1 MPIVTAIEEQKE
13 NKNRV
18 SIFLD
23 GEFFKGVSQEVIL
36 KLNLFKGK
44 KINQNELSEILEIEE
59 FEHAKSLTLKYLSYK
74 PRTNFEITK
83 YLKKKNIEG
92 EVIKKVIEEI
102 KNLGLINDD
111 EYARQYALE
120 LIRKGKAGFNVII
133 TKLIKRGI
141 KAEKAKT
148 LLNNLFKEGEEL
160 KMAFNLAE
168 KKFKTIKHKEKQK
181 IIKSINDFLIRKGF
195 NFEIVNKV
203 IRKLWKDYD
212 ESDS

>member
-1 MPIVTAIEEQKE
+1 MTIITAIEEQKK

-74 PRTNFEITK
+74 PRTSFEITK
-83 YLKKKNIEG
+83 YLKKKNTEG
-92 EVIKKVIEEI
+92 EVIKKIIKEIE
-102 KNLGLINDD
+102 NLGLINDD
-111 EYARQYALE
+111 EYARQYASE
-120 LIRKGKAGFNVII
+120 LIRKGKAGYNVIV

-141 KAEKAKT
+141 SVGKAKN

-160 KMAFNLAE
+160 KTAFNLAE

-203 IRKLWKDYD
+203 IRKLWRDYD